1 MPRAP
6 FDPKS
11 KEPFKLS
18 RTKIEDFI
26 RCPRC
31 FYLDVKLG
39 ISRPPSYP
47 FTLNNAVDFLLKK
60 EFDIHRAKEEPH
72 PLMEHYKIDA
82 VPLKH
87 KLLDQWRD
95 WGIKYLHQP
104 TNLII
109 FGKVDDI
116 WIDKDRNFIVVDYK
130 ATSING
136 EVTLDEEYKISYKR
150 QVEIYQWLFK
160 RNGFLVSDTAYFV
173 YVNALK
179 DRKAFD
185 GKLEFDVKILSYKGN
200 DEWIEPTLL
209 KIKEVLMKN
218 ELPEFAP
225 DCDFCFYRK
234 KSKDK
239 EKI

>member
-1 MPRAP
+1 MARIP
-6 FDPKS
+6 FDPKA
-11 KEPFKLS
+11 KKPFKLS

-39 ISRPPSYP
+39 VSRPPSFP

-60 EFDIHRAKEEPH
+60 EFDIHRAKEQPH

-87 KLLDQWRD
+87 KLLEEWRD

-104 TNLII
+104 TNLMI
-109 FGKVDDI
+109 FGKVDDL
-116 WIDKDRNFIVVDYK
+116 WIDKNRNFIVVDYK

-136 EVTLDEEYKISYKR
+136 QVTLDDEYKISYKR
-150 QVEIYQWLFK
+150 QVEIYQWLFRK
-160 RNGFLVSDTAYFV
+160 NGFLVSDTAYFV

-185 GKLEFDVKILSYKGN
+185 GKLEFDVNILPYKGN
-200 DEWIEPTLL
+200 DNWVEPTLI
-209 KIKEVLMKN
+209 KIKETLIKD
-218 ELPEFAP
+218 ELPPIAP
-225 DCDFCFYRK
+225 DCDFCSYRRK
-234 KSKDK
+234 AANL
-239 EKI
+239 